1 MKSKVILLLSIFI
14 ILIVSSCNSDKK
26 TISSEEKEILLEA
39 RKRALEENNRLRER
53 NKVLED
59 VNSAKLID
67 QNSKIENEVARKADQ
82 NKMDDRNGTSSSQ
95 YVNIDNASIVITNFL
110 SAENSR
116 DFSYIYSFY
125 SPSLRRYYGHNNPTY
140 TSLQNVYQKA
150 WNATP
155 YSKNS
160 FINIDRINGNEFF
173 VKINYEWSKNSNPSD
188 VKSKYDNLKF
198 VLDNNNKII
207 EVSSLN

>member
-1 MKSKVILLLSIFI
+1 MKSISFLSIITLSLI
-14 ILIVSSCNSDKK
+14 ICSCNPPNKNNSDDSDSKK
-26 TISSEEKEILLEA
+26 ALLEA
-39 RKRALEENNRLRER
+39 ELKLLEREKKILEQEKINLENGKTPINKPPQIIENNP
-53 NKVLED
+53 V
-59 VNSAKLID
+59 VNHSKDLDNSNNNNYYSDAQSAI
-67 QNSKIENEVARKADQ
+67 S
-82 NKMDDRNGTSSSQ
+82 
-95 YVNIDNASIVITNFL
+95 NFL

-173 VKINYEWSKNSNPSD
+173 VKINYEWSKNSNPSE